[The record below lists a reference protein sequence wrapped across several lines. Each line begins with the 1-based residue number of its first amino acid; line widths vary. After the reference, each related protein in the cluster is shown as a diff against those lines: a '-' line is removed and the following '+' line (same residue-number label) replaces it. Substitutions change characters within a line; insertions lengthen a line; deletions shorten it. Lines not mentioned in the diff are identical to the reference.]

1 MAEQPKHAQP
11 LTLEYLDEAG
21 QRTIFEGVVS
31 SIAPGM
37 FQASL
42 APNEA
47 SLEKGDPV
55 RVRYCDE
62 KGLCFF
68 MTQVLEVVPGARPSV
83 WLRDG
88 AGAQRSQ
95 RRRFMR
101 LGVQVPASCV
111 RLDAKGAPREECST
125 TTLELGGNGAGIL
138 SSQPFTVG
146 ERVRFKL
153 DFGQQWGV
161 AEGVATVKRSVL
173 ALTPD
178 GAEHRIA
185 LQFVEIDA
193 KSQAKILSYLVAAR
207 AEGIAVRPEH

>member
-1 MAEQPKHAQP
+1 MAEQPKLKQP
-11 LTLEYLDEAG
+11 LTLEYLDAAG
-21 QRTIFEGVVS
+21 RTIFEGVVS
-31 SIAPGM
+31 QVGDGQ

-47 SLEKGDPV
+47 LLDPGDEV

-68 MTQVLEVVPGARPSV
+68 STRVLEVTPGKRATV
-83 WLRDG
+83 WLG
-88 AGAQRSQ
+88 NGQGAQRSQ

-111 RLDAKGAPREECST
+111 RLDAKGSPREECAT

-138 SSQPFTVG
+138 SNHPFTVG
-146 ERVRFKL
+146 ERVRFTL
-153 DFGQQWGV
+153 DFGEEWGR
-161 AEGVATVKRSVL
+161 AQGVATVKRSVL
-173 ALTPD
+173 ALTPE
-178 GAEHRIA
+178 GAEHRVA
-185 LQFVEIDA
+185 LQFTEIDA

-207 AEGIAVRPEH
+207 AEGIAVRPESR